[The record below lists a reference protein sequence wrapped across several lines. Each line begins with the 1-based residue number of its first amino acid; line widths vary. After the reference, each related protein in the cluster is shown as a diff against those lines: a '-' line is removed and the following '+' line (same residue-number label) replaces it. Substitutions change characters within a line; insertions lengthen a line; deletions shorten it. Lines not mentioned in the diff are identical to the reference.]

1 MAKDAKFVK
10 RERTISGSVFAQE
23 LIFSKFDCKS
33 MSLENLAEAITARSL
48 KEISK
53 QAVDLRFTDE
63 AVGFFK
69 LLIEAALQ
77 GFYSGE
83 ARYGFLK
90 DFTEVRVKDSTCF
103 QVPFDMAAKYPGSG
117 GASST
122 ACIRIQFEYD
132 EKQKEKIDL
141 ILEKYARKNSELQN
155 SFRKELDG
163 NMKEFRKEVD
173 SNLSKDQLTRLR
185 EMDDRRQG
193 MIRQNMKNREGDSL
207 NFRNERRRF
216 SDSTMPPPG
225 SLRYHKFDSAGSP
238 HIK

>member
-1 MAKDAKFVK
+1 MKAKPVIVIVITLIIGFVLGMLTSAQLRYQK
-10 RERTISGSVFAQE
+10 LKPMRVYFSEERFR
-23 LIFSKFDCKS
+23 D
-33 MSLENLAEAITARSL
+33 
-48 KEISK
+48 
-53 QAVDLRFTDE
+53 
-63 AVGFFK
+63 
-69 LLIEAALQ
+69 
-77 GFYSGE
+77 GFY
-83 ARYGFLK
+83 K
-90 DFTEVRVKDSTCF
+90 T
-103 QVPFDMAAKYPGSG
+103 
-117 GASST
+117 
-122 ACIRIQFEYD
+122 IQPD